1 MEKKPTILVV
11 DDEFGVL
18 QSFKMVLKDE
28 FKVFLAATGGEAI
41 DLFNQNAVD
50 LILLDILLPDNNGLD
65 LLEKFK
71 ELDLSIEVIMIT
83 AVKDIQTAVKAIR
96 LGAYDYIVKPF
107 DVVEVL
113 KVIQRALEKRDLV
126 RKVIYLKN
134 ELGRFN
140 NVFEEMIGQDEKM
153 IKIFD
158 LISMY
163 SQTDGTVLIQ
173 GESGTGKE
181 LVARAIH
188 KRSHW
193 KDQPFV
199 VINCA
204 AIPESL
210 MESEIFGYQKGAFT
224 GASTT
229 MIGKLEIADKG
240 TVFLDDIDS
249 LKISMQSKLLRVIQ
263 EKEFEKIGSRKVVKL
278 DVRFIAASNKDLLQ
292 LIAKGDFREDLF
304 YRLNVLPIELPPLRE
319 KKNDIILLV
328 NHFLESHSRNT
339 GKPAK
344 KISKEAAEVLIK
356 YDWPGNVRELK
367 NLIERLITIIEGPVI
382 NHKDVQLLSPS
393 KKETIHPMKLK
404 EAVSIFEKNF
414 ITEIMEKVNFNKKEA
429 ADLLDIHRN
438 TLVNKLNE
446 LGIKT

>member
-1 MEKKPTILVV
+1 MKDKPAILVV

-18 QSFKMVLKDE
+18 QSFKMVLKDD
-28 FKVFLAATGGEAI
+28 FKVLLATTGTEALG
-41 DLFNQNAVD
+41 LFNQNAVD

-83 AVKDIQTAVKAIR
+83 AVNDIQTAVKAIR

-107 DVVEVL
+107 DVHEVL
-113 KVIQRALEKRDLV
+113 KIIRRALEKRDLV

-140 NVFEEMIGQDEKM
+140 NVFEEMVGQDEKM

-163 SQTDGTVLIQ
+163 SQTDGTVLVQ

-188 KRSHW
+188 KRSNRN
-193 KDQPFV
+193 DQPFV

-229 MIGKLEIADKG
+229 VIGKLEIADKG

-249 LKISMQSKLLRVIQ
+249 LNIAMQSKLLRVIQ

-292 LIAKGDFREDLF
+292 WIAKGEFREDLF
-304 YRLNVLPIELPPLRE
+304 YRLNVLPIELPTLRE
-319 KKNDIILLV
+319 KKNDIVLLV
-328 NHFLESHSRNT
+328 NHFLQSHSRNT

-367 NLIERLITIIEGPVI
+367 NLVERLTTIITGPVI
-382 NHKDVQLLSPS
+382 NLKDVSMLTSR
-393 KKETIHPMKLK
+393 KKETFQIMKLK
-404 EAVSIFEKNF
+404 DAVSIFEKNF
-414 ITEIMEKVNFNKKEA
+414 ITQVLEKVNFNKKDA
-429 ADLLDIHRN
+429 ADLLDVHRN

-446 LGIKT
+446 LGIKI

>member
-1 MEKKPTILVV
+1 MENRPVILVV

-28 FKVFLAATGGEAI
+28 FNVLLAATGTEALDI
-41 DLFNQNAVD
+41 YNSNAVD
-50 LILLDILLPDNNGLD
+50 LILLDILLPDSNGLD

-71 ELDLSIEVIMIT
+71 ELDSNIEIIMIT
-83 AVKDIQTAVKAIR
+83 AVKDIQSAVKAIR

-113 KVIQRALEKRDLV
+113 KIIRRALEKCDLV
-126 RKVIYLKN
+126 KKVIYLNN
-134 ELGRFN
+134 ELGRL

-153 IKIFD
+153 KNIFN

-188 KRSHW
+188 RRSHR

-204 AIPESL
+204 AIPATL
-210 MESEIFGYQKGAFT
+210 MESEIFGHQKGAFT
-224 GASTT
+224 GALTT
-229 MIGKLEIADKG
+229 VIGKLEIANKG

-249 LKISMQSKLLRVIQ
+249 LTTAMQSKLLRVIQ
-263 EKEFEKIGSRKVVKL
+263 EKEFEKIGSRKVLQL
-278 DVRFIAASNKDLLQ
+278 DVRFIAASNQDLLR
-292 LIAKGDFREDLF
+292 LIDKGQFREDLF
-304 YRLNVLPIELPPLRE
+304 YRLNVLPLELPALRE
-319 KKNDIILLV
+319 KKSDISLLV
-328 NHFLESHSRNT
+328 NHFLESYSKNT

-344 KISKEAAEVLIK
+344 QISQEALDLLIK
-356 YDWPGNVRELK
+356 YEWPGNVRELK
-367 NLIERLITIIEGPVI
+367 NLVERLTTIIKSPMIKYHDVSMLNIRRKVKVEGRR
-382 NHKDVQLLSPS
+382 
-393 KKETIHPMKLK
+393 LK
-404 EAVSIFEKNF
+404 EAVGVFEKNF
-414 ITEIMEKVNFNKKEA
+414 ITEILEKLNYDIREA
-429 ADLLDIHRN
+429 AKLMDVHRN
-438 TLVNKLNE
+438 TLINKMKEYGL
-446 LGIKT
+446 KS

>member
-1 MEKKPTILVV
+1 MENKPAVLVV

-18 QSFKMVLKDE
+18 QSFKMVLKDD
-28 FKVFLAATGGEAI
+28 FKVLLAATGAEAL
-41 DLFNQNAVD
+41 DLFNQNAID

-71 ELDLSIEVIMIT
+71 ELDLNIEVIMIT

-107 DVVEVL
+107 DVHEVL
-113 KVIQRALEKRDLV
+113 KVIRRALEKQDLV
-126 RKVIYLKN
+126 RKVLYLKN

-140 NVFEEMIGQDEKM
+140 NIFEEMVGQDEKM

-188 KRSHW
+188 KRSNRS
-193 KDQPFV
+193 DQPFV

-210 MESEIFGYQKGAFT
+210 MESELFGYQKGAFT
-224 GASTT
+224 GALTT

-240 TVFLDDIDS
+240 TIFLDDIDS
-249 LKISMQSKLLRVIQ
+249 LNIAMQSKLLRVIQ
-263 EKEFEKIGSRKVVKL
+263 EKEFEKIGSRKVIKL

-292 LIAKGDFREDLF
+292 WIAKGEFREDLF
-304 YRLNVLPIELPPLRE
+304 YRLNVLPIEMPTLRE
-319 KKNDIILLV
+319 KKNDIVLLV
-328 NHFLESHSRNT
+328 NHFLQLHSRNT
-339 GKPAK
+339 GKPVK
-344 KISKEAAEVLIK
+344 KISKEAAEVLIR

-367 NLIERLITIIEGPVI
+367 NLVERLTTVINGPVI
-382 NHKDVQLLSPS
+382 NLKDVSMLTSR
-393 KKETIHPMKLK
+393 KKDNFQVMKLK
-404 EAVSIFEKNF
+404 EAVSNFEKNF
-414 ITEIMEKVNFNKKEA
+414 ITQVLEQVNFNKRDA

-446 LGIKT
+446 LGIKI

>member
-18 QSFKMVLKDE
+18 QSFKMVLKDD
-28 FKVFLAATGGEAI
+28 FRVLLAATGAEAI
-41 DLFNQNAVD
+41 NLFNNNSVD
-50 LILLDILLPDNNGLD
+50 LVLLDILLPDNNGLD

-83 AVKDIQTAVKAIR
+83 AVNDIQTAVKAIR
-96 LGAYDYIVKPF
+96 LGAYDYLVKPF

-113 KVIQRALEKRDLV
+113 KVIKRALEKRDLV
-126 RKVIYLKN
+126 RKVLYLKN

-140 NVFEEMIGQDEKM
+140 HVFEEMIGQDEKM

-188 KRSHW
+188 KRSHR

-210 MESEIFGYQKGAFT
+210 MESELFGYQKGAFT

-249 LKISMQSKLLRVIQ
+249 LKIAMQSKLLRVIQ

-304 YRLNVLPIELPPLRE
+304 YRLNVLPIELPALRE
-319 KKNDIILLV
+319 KKDDIILLI
-328 NHFLESHSRNT
+328 NYFLEIHSRNT

-344 KISKEAAEVLIK
+344 KISNEATEVLIK

-367 NLIERLITIIEGPVI
+367 NLVERLTTVINDPVI
-382 NHKDVQLLSPS
+382 KLRDVLMLTSR
-393 KKETIHPMKLK
+393 KKETFQIMKLK
-404 EAVSIFEKNF
+404 DAINIFEKNF
-414 ITEIMEKVNFNKKEA
+414 ITDVLERVNFNKKEA

-446 LGIKT
+446 LGIKI